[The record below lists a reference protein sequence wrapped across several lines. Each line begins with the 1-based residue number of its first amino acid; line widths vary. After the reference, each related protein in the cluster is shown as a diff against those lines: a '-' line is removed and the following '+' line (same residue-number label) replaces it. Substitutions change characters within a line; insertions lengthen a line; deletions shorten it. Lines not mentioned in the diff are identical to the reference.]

1 MVVWIDN
8 GFIIRHD
15 GELIYY
21 YITGLIK
28 VLMRWIILRYRVSE
42 LSSRIHKKAVKS
54 VKGFDEFWTAY
65 YNLTISLV
73 IENINSIWHCTY

>member
-28 VLMRWIILRYRVSE
+28 VLMR
-42 LSSRIHKKAVKS
+42 
-54 VKGFDEFWTAY
+54 
-65 YNLTISLV
+65 
-73 IENINSIWHCTY
+73 

>member
-8 GFIIRHD
+8 GFIIRRD

-28 VLMRWIILRYRVSE
+28 VLMR
-42 LSSRIHKKAVKS
+42 
-54 VKGFDEFWTAY
+54 
-65 YNLTISLV
+65 
-73 IENINSIWHCTY
+73 